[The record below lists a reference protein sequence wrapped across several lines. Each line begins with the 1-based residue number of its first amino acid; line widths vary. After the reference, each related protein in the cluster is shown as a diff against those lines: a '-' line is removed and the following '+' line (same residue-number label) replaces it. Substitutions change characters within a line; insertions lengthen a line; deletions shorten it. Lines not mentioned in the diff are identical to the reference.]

1 MLQSS
6 ERFEEDAM
14 TGSIIRDIRLIALSY
29 SFAEEAA
36 YGMARGLVSSRQT
49 TIVQVI
55 TEEGV
60 VGVGEAWGPPAVTA
74 AYLALVRG
82 YFVGSD
88 LFGHEHIVSLI
99 LSRHY
104 HFGIQNQMVACLSGI
119 DMAIRDAIGRTLGVP
134 VYQLLGGKSADRLPV
149 YASGGYLTAATGKSL
164 EDQLAP
170 LAGRGFPGAKIK
182 IGLGPASDEE
192 RVRTAR
198 QMLGN
203 DMLLMVDANGN
214 YTCDVALESMRRIA
228 PYGIHWYEE
237 PLAPQDFRGYRALH
251 AQAPIPVAT
260 GEALYTAFDFKR
272 LLDDGSVDVVQPDLS
287 LCGGLGE
294 GKLIARLAALNHVR
308 LSPHV
313 WGGAVGLAA
322 ACHFVASLPT
332 YPHAGNV
339 PYPCLIEYDIGDNPL
354 RDSILRA
361 PIALEDGHLILPE
374 GPGLGIELDPS
385 ALDHFQ
391 LT

>member
-1 MLQSS
+1 MSS
-6 ERFEEDAM
+6 G
-14 TGSIIRDIRLIALSY
+14 TIRDIHLTPLGY

-49 TIVQVI
+49 TIVQVT
-55 TEEGV
+55 TEEGA
-60 VGVGEAWGPPAVTA
+60 VGLGEAWGPAAVTA
-74 AYLALVRG
+74 AYLELVRR

-104 HFGIQNQMVACLSGI
+104 HFGIQNQLLACLSGI
-119 DMAIRDAIGRTLGVP
+119 DMAVRDAIGQTLGVP

-149 YASGGYLTAATGKSL
+149 YASGGYITATRGRSL

-198 QMLGN
+198 RVLG
-203 DMLLMVDANGN
+203 DGMLLMVDANGN

-237 PLAPQDFRGYRALH
+237 PLPPQDVRGYRALH
-251 AQAPIPVAT
+251 AQAPIPIAT

-272 LLDDGSVDVVQPDLS
+272 LLDDRSVDVVQPDLS

-322 ACHFVASLPT
+322 ACHFVASLPS

-339 PYPCLIEYDIGDNPL
+339 PYPCLIEYDVGDNPL
-354 RDSILRA
+354 RDSILSA
-361 PIALEDGHLILPE
+361 PVGLEDGHLILPD
-374 GPGLGIELDPS
+374 GPGLGIELDPA
-385 ALDHFQ
+385 ALD
-391 LT
+391 LYRLS